1 MRGQKVSRSVWD
13 LIVTH
18 PDDDNDD
25 KIKIFI
31 ISDFVVDLIA
41 DTQQAER
48 VQVVQLK
55 DDSGGKEGN
64 GKDMGD
70 VRIREETDMV

>member
-25 KIKIFI
+25 KIQIFI
-31 ISDFVVDLIA
+31 ISDFVVYFIA

-48 VQVVQLK
+48 L
-55 DDSGGKEGN
+55 
-64 GKDMGD
+64 
-70 VRIREETDMV
+70 